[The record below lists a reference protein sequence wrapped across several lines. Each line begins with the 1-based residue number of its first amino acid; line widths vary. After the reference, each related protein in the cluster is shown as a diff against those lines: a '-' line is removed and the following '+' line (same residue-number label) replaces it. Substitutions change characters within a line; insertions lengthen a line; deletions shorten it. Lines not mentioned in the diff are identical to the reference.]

1 MSNFDGDFL
10 STALR
15 EAEPLQ
21 SELGEAERL
30 SSPTGSG
37 TVPTA
42 ASNWL
47 RNSNGN
53 QEDSANLVLVS
64 CRCSLTLFKDQV
76 FPL

>member
-15 EAEPLQ
+15 EAEPFQ

-47 RNSNGN
+47 SNS
-53 QEDSANLVLVS
+53 
-64 CRCSLTLFKDQV
+64 
-76 FPL
+76 

>member
-47 RNSNGN
+47 SNS
-53 QEDSANLVLVS
+53 
-64 CRCSLTLFKDQV
+64 
-76 FPL
+76 